1 MAIQELT
8 KVTLM
13 VIPRE
18 PPRVIYSK
26 DPHSKWYT
34 QDLTAVINKAL
45 HHPLMQ
51 GHTRL

>member
-13 VIPRE
+13 ATPQG

-34 QDLTAVINKAL
+34 QDLTAVINKDL

>member
-1 MAIQELT
+1 MVIQELT

-13 VIPRE
+13 AIPRE
-18 PPRVIYSK
+18 PPRVISSK
-26 DPHSKWYT
+26 DPHSRWYS